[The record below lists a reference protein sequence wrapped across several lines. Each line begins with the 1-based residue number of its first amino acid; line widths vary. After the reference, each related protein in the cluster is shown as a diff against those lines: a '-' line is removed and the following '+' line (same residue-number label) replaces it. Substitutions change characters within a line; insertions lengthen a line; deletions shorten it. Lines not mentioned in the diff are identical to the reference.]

1 MPFLVTGATGR
12 TSAGVVRH
20 LRAAGE
26 EVRVLVRDR
35 DKAKKTFDDLPGVEI
50 VDGAF
55 DDEAVLTTAFDGVDV
70 AFLALG
76 SSPDQIRL
84 EKAVI
89 DGAVK
94 AELPHLVKL
103 SSIATSRDS
112 ALFVGR
118 MHAEIQDHLVASGLS
133 YTLLCPAS
141 FANNLFYAARSVAV
155 ENSWS
160 GAAPTGRVAYIDIRD
175 LSEAAALVLRDPALH
190 GKTYDL
196 SGPDAYTFP
205 QVAQLLS
212 RILGH
217 EVTYVPVSPD
227 DRRSALLGNGVSAW
241 FAELLLSLETS
252 AEAGQIGTV
261 TTTLTELLGHEPRT
275 VEEFLIENAARFR
288 SRSFSRH
295 PDQDDSRKSAIDSQT
310 CGPPTTRS

>member
-26 EVRVLVRDR
+26 DVRVLVRDS
-35 DKAKKTFDDLPGVEI
+35 DKAKMSFEDQHGIEI
-50 VDGAF
+50 VDGPF
-55 DDEAVLTTAFDGVDV
+55 DDEAILSNAFDGVDV

-84 EKAVI
+84 EKSVI

-103 SSIATSRDS
+103 SSIATSHDS

-118 MHAEIQDHLVASGLS
+118 IHAEIQDHLVASGLS

-141 FANNLFYAARSVAV
+141 YANNLLYAAKSVAAS
-155 ENSWS
+155 NSWS
-160 GAAPTGRVAYIDIRD
+160 GAAPSGRVAYIDIRD

-190 GKTYDL
+190 GTTYDL

-205 QVAQLLS
+205 EIAKLLS
-212 RILGH
+212 TILGY
-217 EVTYVPVSPD
+217 EVTYVPESPD
-227 DRRSALLGNGVSAW
+227 DRRSALLGQGISEW

-252 AEAGQIGTV
+252 AEAGQLGTV
-261 TTTLTELLGHEPRT
+261 TTTLKELLGHQPRT
-275 VEEFLIENAARFR
+275 VEEFLIENATRFR
-288 SRSFSRH
+288 SHERPHR
-295 PDQDDSRKSAIDSQT
+295 P
-310 CGPPTTRS
+310 

>member
-20 LRAAGE
+20 LRAAGK
-26 EVRVLVRDR
+26 EVRVLVRDI
-35 DKAKKTFDDLPGVEI
+35 DKANKSFEDLYGVEI
-50 VDGAF
+50 IAGAF
-55 DDEAVLTTAFDGVDV
+55 DEEVVLTKAFDDVDV

-76 SSPDQIRL
+76 SSPEQVRL
-84 EKAVI
+84 EKAMI
-89 DGAVK
+89 DGAVR

-103 SSIATSRDS
+103 SSTATSHDS

-118 MHAEIQDHLVASGLS
+118 LHAEIQDHLVASGLS
-133 YTLLCPAS
+133 YTLLHPVS
-141 FANNLFYAARSVAV
+141 YANNLFYGARAVAA
-155 ENSWS
+155 ENKWV

-205 QVAQLLS
+205 EIAQLLS
-212 RILGH
+212 MILGH
-217 EVTYVPVSPD
+217 EVTYVPESPH
-227 DRRSALLGNGVSAW
+227 DRRSALLGEGVSEW

-252 AEAGQIGTV
+252 AEAGQLGTV
-261 TTTLTELLGHEPRT
+261 TTTLKDLLDHEPRT
-275 VEEFLIENAARFR
+275 VEEFLTENVARFR
-288 SRSFSRH
+288 S
-295 PDQDDSRKSAIDSQT
+295 
-310 CGPPTTRS
+310 

>member
-1 MPFLVTGATGR
+1 MPFLVIGATGR

-26 EVRVLVRDR
+26 KVRALVRDS
-35 DKAKKTFDDLPGVEI
+35 DKAKTTFGALHGVEI
-50 VDGAF
+50 VAGAF
-55 DDEAVLTTAFDGVDV
+55 DDEAVLTKAFDGVEV

-89 DGAVK
+89 DGAVR

-103 SSIATSRDS
+103 SSIATSHDS

-118 MHAEIQDHLVASGLS
+118 LHAEIQDHLVASELS
-133 YTLLCPAS
+133 YTLLSPAT
-141 FANNLFYAARSVAV
+141 FANNLLYAARSVAV

-190 GKTYDL
+190 GRSYDL

-205 QVAQLLS
+205 EIAELLS
-212 RILGH
+212 TILGH
-217 EVTYVPVSPD
+217 RVTYVPVSPD
-227 DRRSALLGNGVSAW
+227 ERRSALLRDGTSEW
-241 FAELLLSLETS
+241 FGELLLSLETS
-252 AEAGQIGTV
+252 AEAGQLGTV
-261 TTTLTELLGHEPRT
+261 TTTLKKLLGHEPRT
-275 VEEFLIENAARFR
+275 VENFLIENAARFR
-288 SRSFSRH
+288 R
-295 PDQDDSRKSAIDSQT
+295 
-310 CGPPTTRS
+310 

>member
-12 TSAGVVRH
+12 TGVGVVRH
-20 LRAAGE
+20 LQAAGE
-26 EVRVLVRDR
+26 EVRVLVRDS
-35 DKAKKTFDDLPGVEI
+35 DKAEKTFDDLHGVEI
-50 VDGAF
+50 VAGAF
-55 DDEAVLTTAFDGVDV
+55 DDEAVLASAFAGVDA

-76 SSPDQIRL
+76 SSPDQVRL

-89 DGAVK
+89 DGAVQ

-103 SSIATSRDS
+103 SSIATSHDS
-112 ALFVGR
+112 ALVVGR
-118 MHAEIQDHLVASGLS
+118 IHAEIQDHLVASGLS
-133 YTLLCPAS
+133 YTLLYPAS
-141 FANNLFYAARSVAV
+141 YANNLFYAARSVAA

-205 QVAQLLS
+205 EIAELLS

-217 EVTYVPVSPD
+217 EITYIPVSPAE
-227 DRRSALLGNGVSAW
+227 RRSALLRNGISEW

-252 AEAGQIGTV
+252 AEAGQIGAV
-261 TTTLTELLGHEPRT
+261 TTTLKELLGHDPRT

-288 SRSFSRH
+288 N
-295 PDQDDSRKSAIDSQT
+295 
-310 CGPPTTRS
+310 

>member
-12 TSAGVVRH
+12 TGAGVVRH

-26 EVRVLVRDR
+26 EVRVLVRDS
-35 DKAKKTFDDLPGVEI
+35 DKAEKTFDDLHGVEI
-50 VDGAF
+50 VAGAF
-55 DDEAVLTTAFDGVDV
+55 DDEAVLSKAFAGVDV

-84 EKAVI
+84 EKAII
-89 DGAVK
+89 DGAVH

-103 SSIATSRDS
+103 SSIATSHDS
-112 ALFVGR
+112 ALLVGR
-118 MHAEIQDHLVASGLS
+118 LHAEIQDHLVASGLS

-141 FANNLFYAARSVAV
+141 YANNLFYAAGSVAV
-155 ENSWS
+155 ENSWT

-205 QVAQLLS
+205 EIAELLS
-212 RILGH
+212 RILGY

-227 DRRSALLGNGVSAW
+227 DRLSALLGNGVSAW

-261 TTTLTELLGHEPRT
+261 TTTLKELLAREPRT

-288 SRSFSRH
+288 S
-295 PDQDDSRKSAIDSQT
+295 
-310 CGPPTTRS
+310 